1 MPARSWYVVIA
12 LLAALGLGPALAAC
26 DTIEGA
32 GEDAAAA
39 GQAVPGGAKGTK
51 ETLRAARGARM
62 RM

>member
-1 MPARSWYVVIA
+1 MPARDRYVVIA

-39 GQAVPGGAKGTK
+39 GQAVPGNAMGTK

>member
-1 MPARSWYVVIA
+1 MPARNRYVVIA

-32 GEDAAAA
+32 GEDASAA
-39 GQAVPGGAKGTK
+39 GQAVSGSAKGTK

-62 RM
+62 R